1 MSHCDALPQLLY
13 PSKCDTFKCD
23 TPFHALQMHLFVARP
38 PPPHPSQG
46 STGVCLISYVLPIL
60 AHRWLRI
67 KERQGLPWEEP
78 PPPGTRPPPPPA
90 DGGSWLMPALVA
102 GLGIVVSLLLLLSHP
117 FLPYV
122 APRFCH
128 ISGFDEHKKEKNQSP
143 TPILAISR
151 EPILPICHLYITS
164 VFPLYRRERPHQP
177 IQPSPTLIPL
187 LLFPAAPSTV
197 LPPPPSLNP
206 SDTPPLQVSAL
217 SLISVLRQT
226 SHTAQ
231 SFPICTPPPFLP
243 LPLHRCIC
251 VSPHSFLLTHSLSLI
266 NFHSSGRSA
275 RGSRARV
282 AEAVSNLGRVWRC

>member
-1 MSHCDALPQLLY
+1 MRHPLSRSPNAPLRRP
-13 PSKCDTFKCD
+13 
-23 TPFHALQMHLFVARP
+23 P

-90 DGGSWLMPALVA
+90 DGGSGLMPALVA

-122 APRFCH
+122 APGFCH
-128 ISGFDEHKKEKNQSP
+128 ISGFNEHKKEKNQSP

-206 SDTPPLQVSAL
+206 SDTPPPPGERPLVDLSPQANVSHGPVL
-217 SLISVLRQT
+217 PHMHPTPISPSPSPSMHLCLSSLI
-226 SHTAQ
+226 
-231 SFPICTPPPFLP
+231 
-243 LPLHRCIC
+243 
-251 VSPHSFLLTHSLSLI
+251 SPHSFIISH
-266 NFHSSGRSA
+266 
-275 RGSRARV
+275 
-282 AEAVSNLGRVWRC
+282 